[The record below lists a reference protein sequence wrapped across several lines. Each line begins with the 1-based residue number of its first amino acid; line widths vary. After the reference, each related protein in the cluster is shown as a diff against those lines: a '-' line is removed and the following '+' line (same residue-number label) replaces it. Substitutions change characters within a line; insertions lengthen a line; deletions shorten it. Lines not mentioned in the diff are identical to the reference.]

1 MSTAEPDVSELPGVT
16 DVNATIDAEPVS
28 RRIETIALQR
38 ATGYRLAADV
48 LADRDYPPFDKSL
61 MDGYAVRAVD
71 ITAGVRVF
79 SDLGEV
85 PAGAWP
91 AKAVGPGQVVAI
103 MTGAPMPTGAD
114 GVIPVEFVDTTAPR
128 REGFV
133 ALTPVEK
140 PSRFVAIKGAE
151 VRQGQVVLAAG
162 TKLNSA
168 QLAVA
173 ATVGAAS
180 VCVFARPRVAV
191 LGSGDEVVAIDVA
204 APGPGQIRNA
214 NNLLLSS
221 LLTRLGCDVT
231 DFGVVRDD
239 PATVREAIGRGRGF
253 DVLFVTGGMSMGRY
267 DYVPRTLIDLGAVMK
282 VTKLRIKPGKP
293 FVFAKLDKTFVFGL
307 PGNPVSAFVCTLRL
321 AARLLDRLNGGPPE
335 PAWRYG
341 KLLEPLPSNGLREFY
356 QPAILDGDTVRPLKW
371 RGSADVYTLAMANA
385 LIVLDENAPATPA
398 GAVVRVLEIP
408 S

>member
-16 DVNATIDAEPVS
+16 EVIATLDAEPVS
-28 RRIETIALQR
+28 PRIETIALQR
-38 ATGYRLAADV
+38 AAGYRLAVDV

-71 ITAGVRVF
+71 VTAGVRVF

-85 PAGAWP
+85 PAGTWP
-91 AKAVGPGQVVAI
+91 AQAVGPGQAVAV

-114 GVIPVEFVDTTAPR
+114 GVIPVEFVDTTAPL

-133 ALTPVEK
+133 ALKPVET
-140 PSRFVAIKGAE
+140 PERFVARRGAE
-151 VRQGQVVLAAG
+151 LRQGQVVLAAG

-180 VCVFARPRVAV
+180 VSVFARPRVAV

-231 DFGVVRDD
+231 DVGVVRDD

-267 DYVPRTLIDLGAVMK
+267 DYVPRTLVDLGAVMK

-293 FVFAKLDKTFVFGL
+293 FVFAKLDETFVFGL

-321 AARLLDRLNGGPPE
+321 AARLLARLTGGPPE
-335 PAWRYG
+335 PVWRYG
-341 KLLEPLPSNGLREFY
+341 KLVEPLPTNGPREFY
-356 QPAILDGDTVRPLKW
+356 QPAILDGDTVCPLKW

-385 LIVLDENAPATPA
+385 LIVRDENAPATPA